1 MKKKLAAVTALALSL
16 VLSACS
22 LPSSKTWKDS
32 DFQFQKGDE
41 TVTLSKDSG
50 FMIFGDE
57 SYSFSFDGNNNQD
70 YEESF
75 VLARGLKV
83 GDSLDEYLNEF
94 QVKPAN
100 AMWELVYDSG
110 DTRVIN
116 YDNETAE
123 EIYKGYEDANA
134 WLDIAFYKDGSNWKN
149 MAAAD
154 LADVWFCDKDSSYK
168 DDVVIL
174 SVNTDDSGDIQCIS
188 VYYFTYGSEWIEW
201 QGWEE

>member
-1 MKKKLAAVTALALSL
+1 MKKKLAAVIALALSV

-22 LPSSKTWKDS
+22 LPAGKTWKDS
-32 DFQFQKGDE
+32 DFRFQKGEE
-41 TVTLSKDSG
+41 TITLSKDSG
-50 FMIFGDE
+50 FMIFSDE
-57 SYSFSFDGNNNQD
+57 TYSFSFDGNNNQD
-70 YEESF
+70 YEDSF

-83 GDSLDEYLNEF
+83 GDSLEEYLKEF

-100 AMWELVYDSG
+100 AMWELVFDNG

-116 YDNETAE
+116 YNAE
-123 EIYKGYEDANA
+123 APADIYKKYEDANA

-154 LADVWFCDKDSSYK
+154 LADVWFCDKDSSYN

-174 SVNTDDSGDIQCIS
+174 SVNVTDSGEIQCIS
-188 VYYFTYGSEWIEW
+188 TYYFTYGSEWIEW
-201 QGWEE
+201 QGWQE